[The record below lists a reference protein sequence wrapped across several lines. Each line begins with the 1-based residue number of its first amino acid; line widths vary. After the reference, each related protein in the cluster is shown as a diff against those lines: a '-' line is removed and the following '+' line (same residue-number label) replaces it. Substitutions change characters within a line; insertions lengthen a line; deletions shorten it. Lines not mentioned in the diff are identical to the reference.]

1 MVYCKSYTAHTHT
14 HVELIHLQTMRCKE
28 RDVSNLKGM
37 SSNKGLNL
45 ERVLSYSF

>member
-1 MVYCKSYTAHTHT
+1 MVYCKSYTTHT

-28 RDVSNLKGM
+28 RRDVSNLKGM